1 MVQVAHSRL
10 GGCVLCAV
18 AHARGEFT
26 ERRARAR
33 RRRKFWH
40 VSNRPG
46 SGTATPP
53 AVSYEL
59 VVCIAKDLREPSPQ
73 TPRTTKEAPP
83 TNSFMNVTHTHVH
96 TSHALDHRH
105 SQHDHR

>member
-1 MVQVAHSRL
+1 MASRMRE
-10 GGCVLCAV
+10 ANSPS
-18 AHARGEFT
+18 AA
-26 ERRARAR
+26 RARAGGASSGMFR
-33 RRRKFWH
+33 TD
-40 VSNRPG
+40 PAA
-46 SGTATPP
+46 GTARPP

-96 TSHALDHRH
+96 ISHALDHRH
-105 SQHDHR
+105 SQHGHR